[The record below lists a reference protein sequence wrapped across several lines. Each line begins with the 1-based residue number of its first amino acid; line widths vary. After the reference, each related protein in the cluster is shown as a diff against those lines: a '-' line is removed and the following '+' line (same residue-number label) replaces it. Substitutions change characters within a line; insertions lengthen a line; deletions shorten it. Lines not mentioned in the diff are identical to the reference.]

1 MIEPKTV
8 PIKSLQ
14 VSDLEKHS
22 VWQFAIDERADDTA
36 VRPVTRLPVS
46 TLAGKIVGTRVR
58 LANGEYRWGIVSNLD
73 ARNPEMNEH
82 FLALSME
89 RNGRWFHLARY
100 FDSDYGVRGPKSLA
114 RFLGFP
120 VDDVFPICYDVRK
133 CVKGHPAALAG
144 SILRE
149 PRVRLTR
156 AEIIGMAVP
165 KIVISGKSTIFK

>member
-120 VDDVFPICYDVRK
+120 VDDVFPISYDVRK
-133 CVKGHPAALAG
+133 CVKGHPATLAG
-144 SILRE
+144 SILRK